1 MAQSEVWSG
10 VVDKLK
16 IVKDGQ
22 ALLPQESSDQAALT
36 RLRHELNQRY
46 DDVKVVT
53 DGFASSIYAMDQR
66 ISYYSGKVAALEGE
80 KSKAVRRDIA
90 ELTERLNR
98 QEDAIADL
106 KEEVLVLRGNR
117 CQCGEQEP
125 AVSSEV
131 GELEYVENEVFPF
144 RTFDFNEV

>member
-10 VVDKLK
+10 VVDEIKV
-16 IVKDGQ
+16 IRDAQ
-22 ALLPQESSDQAALT
+22 AVGLPESPDQAALS
-36 RLRHELNQRY
+36 RLRRELNQRY

-53 DGFASSIYAMDQR
+53 DGFASSIYDMDKR
-66 ISYYSGKVAALEGE
+66 ISFYSGKLAALEGE
-80 KSKAVRRDIA
+80 KSEAVRRDIA
-90 ELTERLNR
+90 ELTDRLNR

-117 CQCGEQEP
+117 CRCGEQEP

-131 GELEYVENEVFPF
+131 GELEYAENEVFPF
-144 RTFDFNEV
+144 

>member
-10 VVDKLK
+10 VVDELK
-16 IVKDGQ
+16 VVRDAQ
-22 ALLPQESSDQAALT
+22 AVGNQESPDQAALS
-36 RLRHELNQRY
+36 RLRRELNQRY

-53 DGFASSIYAMDQR
+53 DGFAASIYALDQR

-80 KSKAVRRDIA
+80 KSEAMRRDIA
-90 ELTERLNR
+90 ELTDRLNR

-106 KEEVLVLRGNR
+106 KEEVLILRGNR
-117 CQCGEQEP
+117 CCCGEQEP

-131 GELEYVENEVFPF
+131 GELEYAENEVFPF
-144 RTFDFNEV
+144 